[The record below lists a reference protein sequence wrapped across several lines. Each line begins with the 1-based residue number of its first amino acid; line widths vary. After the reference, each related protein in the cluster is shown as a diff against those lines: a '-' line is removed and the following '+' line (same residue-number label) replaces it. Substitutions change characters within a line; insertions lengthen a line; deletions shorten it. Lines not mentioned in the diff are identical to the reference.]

1 MNQPMPVPA
10 DEPSKI
16 IEVQFTQRP
25 PIGVQSMGSWPCGQ
39 DPRPRP
45 SATDGA
51 TRATR
56 REAGIPVLTAGPVLC
71 FYGRYPTGP
80 VASSESD

>member
-1 MNQPMPVPA
+1 
-10 DEPSKI
+10 
-16 IEVQFTQRP
+16 
-25 PIGVQSMGSWPCGQ
+25 MGSWPCGQ